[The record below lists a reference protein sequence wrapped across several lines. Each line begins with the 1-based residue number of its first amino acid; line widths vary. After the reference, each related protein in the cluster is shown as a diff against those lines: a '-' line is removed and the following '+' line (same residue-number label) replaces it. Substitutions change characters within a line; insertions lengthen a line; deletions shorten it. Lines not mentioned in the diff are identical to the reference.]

1 MDKARSPSFFKA
13 IKAVLWSFIGIRR
26 GSSHQTDMAEL
37 SPVHV
42 VIAGVL
48 CAAVFICLLILVVH
62 VVLGKI

>member
-1 MDKARSPSFFKA
+1 
-13 IKAVLWSFIGIRR
+13 
-26 GSSHQTDMAEL
+26 L